1 MQIHKESFL
10 VAYMRYQRLLF
21 YLQKVY
27 LTSNKKEWLYSFCL
41 CSTRYVFDRVRS
53 VLFRKK
59 GRTYNMAIFYIIFGF
74 IVLLIFNVMTTAFC
88 IKMELSKQKQ
98 KRMDRVTNM
107 TLVAMLVCS
116 YLRVLNVAV

>member
-1 MQIHKESFL
+1 
-10 VAYMRYQRLLF
+10 
-21 YLQKVY
+21 
-27 LTSNKKEWLYSFCL
+27 
-41 CSTRYVFDRVRS
+41 
-53 VLFRKK
+53 
-59 GRTYNMAIFYIIFGF
+59 MAIFYIIFGF